1 MVLTAT
7 LTASQQHARAGVTV
21 STATKYARVFGMAL
35 AGSAASLVTAITV
48 NLALFRFG
56 PWADVWVE
64 QTWLGLAIVGA
75 VVAYATRRRWLG
87 DPVLQSRRF
96 SGDV

>member
-1 MVLTAT
+1 MSA
-7 LTASQQHARAGVTV
+7 AG
-21 STATKYARVFGMAL
+21 KFARVFGMAL
-35 AGSAASLVTAITV
+35 MVSAASLAAAIAV

-75 VVAYATRRRWLG
+75 VIAFATRCRWVTG
-87 DPVLQSRRF
+87 SASRSSLR
-96 SGDV
+96 S

>member
-1 MVLTAT
+1 MST
-7 LTASQQHARAGVTV
+7 
-21 STATKYARVFGMAL
+21 STAKKFARVFGMAL
-35 AGSAASLVTAITV
+35 AVPAASLVTAITV
-48 NLALFRFG
+48 NLALFHFG
-56 PWADVWVE
+56 PWADDWVE

-75 VVAYATRRRWLG
+75 VVAFATRRRWFG